1 MNRIL
6 NSIRIP
12 NVLTIATQRKL
23 IGGKE
28 MMRIIKDM
36 YKTYSEAVEKGLRN
50 RLRLFSFRNVDSIF
64 LDPVE
69 MDNNGNIFLGF
80 ENRIIN
86 MVLEYIN
93 TDEFRKQFV
102 SNIFSQIPGWQI
114 PISIGYVQNLFYNN
128 LPMTN

>member
-1 MNRIL
+1 
-6 NSIRIP
+6 
-12 NVLTIATQRKL
+12 
-23 IGGKE
+23 
-28 MMRIIKDM
+28 MRIIKDM
-36 YKTYSEAVEKGLRN
+36 YKTYSEAVEKGLQN

-114 PISIGYVQNLFYNN
+114 PIRIGYVQNLFYNN
-128 LPMTN
+128 LPTTN